1 MEEISM
7 KQLSEEE
14 FENLN
19 LEDMKKYIIELLDE
33 VPDENMQE
41 LYEGIKQ
48 IYDEYNKENRQK

>member
-1 MEEISM
+1 M